1 MCDDIIFSG
10 DGNIWQISSIP
21 NQQQILQSQQQVTQ
35 DYCDL
40 INGEAMTCQEL
51 LALGAINAALPT
63 GQIALDTFF
72 SSLTKGITGRPK
84 NGEDTYHQPEDDF
97 SCCQDMWHC
106 EVEYKNAKRSKC
118 YIFTCMLIK
127 GILHALGFI
136 RKYIKLLVE
145 HKYFQ
150 HGILLAILINTLSMG
165 IEYHEQPDGLTAFV
179 EISNIVFS
187 AIFAVE
193 MLLKVIAEGPFR
205 YIANGFNVFDGVIV
219 ILR

>member
-1 MCDDIIFSG
+1 MVKG

-21 NQQQILQSQQQVTQ
+21 NQQQILQTQQQVTQ

-72 SSLTKGITGRPK
+72 NTLTKGMCNRTK
-84 NGEDTYHQPEDDF
+84 VNEDIYQQNANDDDY

-106 EVEYKNAKRSKC
+106 EAEYKNAKRSKC
-118 YIFTCMLIK
+118 YIISCLIIK
-127 GILHALGFI
+127 GTLRALMII

-165 IEYHEQPDGLTAFV
+165 IEYHEQPPGLTAFV

-187 AIFAVE
+187 AIFGVE
-193 MLLKVIAEGPFR
+193 MLLKIIAEGPFH
-205 YIANGFNVFDGVIV
+205 YVSNGFNVFDGVIV

>member
-1 MCDDIIFSG
+1 
-10 DGNIWQISSIP
+10 
-21 NQQQILQSQQQVTQ
+21 
-35 DYCDL
+35 
-40 INGEAMTCQEL
+40 MTCQEL

-72 SSLTKGITGRPK
+72 NSLTKGMCNKTKTGEEIYQQTT
-84 NGEDTYHQPEDDF
+84 NEDDY

-106 EVEYKNAKRSKC
+106 EAEYKNSKRSKC
-118 YIFTCMLIK
+118 YIFSCLIIK
-127 GILHALGFI
+127 GILRVLSII
-136 RKYIKLLVE
+136 RKYIQVIVE

-165 IEYHEQPDGLTAFV
+165 IEYHEQPEALTAFV